1 MADVILVLNAGS
13 SSLKFSAFDAR
24 ASQLDLILRG
34 QIEAIHTNPRFS
46 ATDRHGDAGSCK
58 WGAGH
63 ELGHA
68 GAIEYL
74 AGFLRDH
81 GGGHRLVAV
90 GHRVVHGGQR
100 FSRAIRAT
108 SDVVDELERL
118 TALAPLHQPHNL
130 KPIRIVA
137 QLRPDLVQVAC
148 FDTMF
153 HTTQTEVAKAYALPA
168 PIRARGVERY
178 GFHGLSYEYI
188 ASVLPEI
195 APSAAAGRTVV
206 AHLGNG
212 ASLCAMVAGS
222 SVASTMGFTAVD
234 GLPMGT
240 RCGNLDPG
248 VILYLLDE
256 QKMDSRAIA
265 DLIYKESGLLGLSG
279 ISGDM
284 RELLDSADARAGFA
298 IDVYTY
304 RIARELGSLAAAMQ
318 GLDALVLTAG
328 IGERAVAIRE
338 RIVRDAAWLGAE
350 LDEVAN
356 RAGGPLISRPSS
368 RLPVWVIP
376 TNEEL
381 MIARHTR
388 ELATPA
394 HDAPRRAGGARV
406 ARRDVL

>member
-13 SSLKFSAFDAR
+13 SSLKFSAFDAQAAR
-24 ASQLDLILRG
+24 LDLILRG
-34 QIEAIHTNPRFS
+34 QIEGIHTNPRFS
-46 ATDRHGDAGSCK
+46 ATDRHGDTKSFE

-63 ELGHA
+63 ELGHL

-74 AGFLRDH
+74 ADFLQDH
-81 GGGHRLVAV
+81 GGGHRLIAV

-100 FSRAIRAT
+100 FSRAIRA
-108 SDVVDELERL
+108 SVEVLHELERL
-118 TALAPLHQPHNL
+118 TPLAPLHQPHNL
-130 KPIRIVA
+130 RPIRIIA
-137 QLRPDLVQVAC
+137 QLRPEVVQVAC

-153 HTTQTEVAKAYALPA
+153 HMTQTEVAKTYALPA
-168 PIRARGVERY
+168 SIREHGVQRY

-188 ASVLPEI
+188 ASVLPQI
-195 APSAAAGRTVV
+195 APAAAAGRTVV

-212 ASLCAMVAGS
+212 ASLCAMVAGK
-222 SVASTMGFTAVD
+222 SVASTMGFTAVE

-240 RCGNLDPG
+240 RCGSLDPG

-256 QKMDSRAIA
+256 LKMDSRAIA
-265 DLIYKESGLLGLSG
+265 DVIYKESGLLGLSG

-284 RELLDSADARAGFA
+284 RELLDSTDARAAFA

-304 RIARELGSLAAAMQ
+304 RIAREIGSLAAAMQ

-338 RIVRDAAWLGAE
+338 RIVRDAGWLGAE
-350 LDEVAN
+350 LDDAAN
-356 RAGGPLISRPSS
+356 RAGGPLISRASS

-388 ELATPA
+388 ELVGS
-394 HDAPRRAGGARV
+394 AGG
-406 ARRDVL
+406 

>member
-13 SSLKFSAFDAR
+13 SSLKFSAFDAQ
-24 ASQLDLILRG
+24 AAQLDLILRG
-34 QIEAIHTNPRFS
+34 QIEAIYTNPRFS
-46 ATDRHGDAGSCK
+46 ATDRHGDAASRA

-63 ELGHA
+63 ELGHL

-74 AGFLRDH
+74 TDFLREH
-81 GGGHRLVAV
+81 GGGHRLAAV

-100 FSRAIRAT
+100 FSRAIRAST
-108 SDVVDELERL
+108 EVLDELERL
-118 TALAPLHQPHNL
+118 TPLAPLHQPHNL
-130 KPIRIVA
+130 KPIRIIA
-137 QLRPDLVQVAC
+137 QLRPDVAQVAC

-153 HTTQTEVAKAYALPA
+153 HTTQTEVAKTYALPA
-168 PIRARGVERY
+168 AIRERGVERY

-195 APSAAAGRTVV
+195 APAAAAGRTVV

-212 ASLCAMVAGS
+212 ASLCAMVAGK

-240 RCGNLDPG
+240 RCGSLDPG

-256 QKMDSRAIA
+256 LKMDSRAIA
-265 DLIYKESGLLGLSG
+265 DLIYKGSGLLGLSG

-284 RELLDSADARAGFA
+284 RELLASSDARAAFA

-318 GLDALVLTAG
+318 GIDALVLTAG

-350 LDEVAN
+350 LDDAAN
-356 RAGGPLISRPSS
+356 RAGGPLISRASS

-388 ELATPA
+388 EIAG
-394 HDAPRRAGGARV
+394 RAGA
-406 ARRDVL
+406 